1 MYGIGD
7 EDEIF
12 IANAIHQFLHK
23 YTSKDTTSLKISEQ
37 LLLDHKT
44 QTETQ
49 NRVPSFVVLLVLL
62 ELGYLLIVAL
72 SPLPQ
77 LGLSGSPIALAW
89 PWTLYPSQV
98 LLSMLRPSTL
108 HTWFVSMLLGFTL
121 LGLLATYAY
130 GIWSVNNLTGT
141 IGRGLNSLPSLHDG
155 HMEQGRN
162 ELRPLQSTPSDNFRR
177 VSHDERRWLYMLL
190 GGALLFSL
198 TLLVQPKLF
207 SDDVFTYIF
216 SGRIFTL
223 YHANP
228 FNTAPIQFPADPYL
242 RWVVAG
248 RDAPNLYGPFW
259 YYISSLLVSIG
270 GNNQVG
276 TLLLFKGLAI
286 LSHLVNIVLVWRIL
300 SSIAPKRRVL
310 GALLYAWNPLI
321 LLELAGSG
329 HSEGVLLFLLFL
341 GTWLYV
347 AREGHWLRWVAFVA
361 FGLALS
367 MNLIVALFL
376 PLLLW
381 FDVRAER
388 NIGRAIGGF
397 CWRAVVVLLPAL
409 VIWLPFWRGA
419 STFFALTS
427 AIDMQH
433 FIHSPIGTLVGPTH
447 AFFRLIAYILRFP
460 PTWDP
465 ISSADV
471 TLRGSATFI
480 FALIYGNVFGRVRHA
495 PLTLRNVRSHRDVDA
510 ESIKSGFD
518 VLLYA
523 WNVAVFA
530 YLMLVAGW
538 FWPWYLLWVLWI
550 AVLRRVDAFTWTML
564 ILSGTVLFFY
574 LFVGLLKAPA
584 ALYQSTLIFG
594 LPLVYLVSVK
604 GRQRQRERTE
614 ILHDGRSET
623 A

>member
-1 MYGIGD
+1 MK
-7 EDEIF
+7 
-12 IANAIHQFLHK
+12 L
-23 YTSKDTTSLKISEQ
+23 SEQ
-37 LLLDHKT
+37 ILLNTKT
-44 QTETQ
+44 QEQ
-49 NRVPSFVVLLVLL
+49 IMLQRRFPSFVIMLVLF
-62 ELGYLLIVAL
+62 ELCYLLIVAL
-72 SPLPQ
+72 SPFPQ
-77 LGLSGSPIALAW
+77 LGLSDSPIAHAW
-89 PWTLYPSQV
+89 LWTLLPSQV
-98 LLSMLRPSTL
+98 LLSIVESFTL
-108 HTWFVSMLLGFTL
+108 YTWLVPTLLGLAL
-121 LGLLATYAY
+121 LGLLAIYAY
-130 GIWSVNNLTGT
+130 AIVGAT
-141 IGRGLNSLPSLHDG
+141 GRGHNSLRPFHDG
-155 HMEQGRN
+155 QLGQGRN
-162 ELRPLQSTPSDNFRR
+162 ELWPLQPTHSLSKKTQRQGRNELWSLQSTQPDNFRR
-177 VSHDERRWLYMLL
+177 VSHDERRWLYILL

-216 SGRIFTL
+216 SGRILTL

-228 FNTAPIQFPADPYL
+228 FNTAPVQFPADPYL

-248 RDAPNLYGPFW
+248 HDAPNLYGPLW
-259 YYISSLLVSIG
+259 YYVSSLLVSIG

-286 LSHLVNIVLVWRIL
+286 LSHLVNIVLVWSIL
-300 SSIAPKRRVL
+300 SHIAPKRRVL
-310 GALLYAWNPLI
+310 GTLLYAWNPLI
-321 LLELAGSG
+321 LIELAGSG

-347 AREGHWLRWVAFVA
+347 SQEDSWLRWAAFLV

-367 MNLIVALFL
+367 MNLIVALCV

-381 FDVRAER
+381 FDVRSER
-388 NIGRAIGGF
+388 VIGRAIGGF
-397 CWRAVVVLLPAL
+397 CWRTVLVLVPASA
-409 VIWLPFWRGA
+409 IWLPFWRGA

-447 AFFRLIAYILRFP
+447 AFFRLIAYVLRFP

-480 FALIYGNVFGRVRHA
+480 FVLIYGNVFGRVRHA
-495 PLTLRNVRSHRDVDA
+495 PMTLTRIRSSSDVDQD
-510 ESIKSGFD
+510 STRPGFD

-530 YLMLVAGW
+530 YLMLVSGW
-538 FWPWYLLWVLWI
+538 FWPWYLLWLLWI
-550 AVLRRVDAFTWTML
+550 AVLRRFDAFTSTML
-564 ILSGTVLFFY
+564 VLSGTVLFFY
-574 LFVGLLKAPA
+574 LFMGLLKAPV

-594 LPLVYLVSVK
+594 LPLVYLISVK
-604 GRQRQRERTE
+604 GRQRQKERTE
-614 ILHDGRSET
+614 IFHDRRSET

>member
-1 MYGIGD
+1 MR
-7 EDEIF
+7 
-12 IANAIHQFLHK
+12 
-23 YTSKDTTSLKISEQ
+23 ISEQ
-37 LLLDHKT
+37 ILLDIKT
-44 QTETQ
+44 TDTSRQ
-49 NRVPSFVVLLVLL
+49 RYVLPLVVMLALF
-62 ELGYLLIVAL
+62 ELGYLLILAL

-77 LGLSGSPIALAW
+77 LGLSGSPIALTW
-89 PWTLYPSQV
+89 SWTLLPSQV
-98 LLSMLRPSTL
+98 LLSIIGSSTTHIWL
-108 HTWFVSMLLGFTL
+108 VPTLLGLTL

-130 GIWSVNNLTGT
+130 GIQHVSRNLEQE
-141 IGRGLNSLPSLHDG
+141 LNPRH
-155 HMEQGRN
+155 
-162 ELRPLQSTPSDNFRR
+162 
-177 VSHDERRWLYMLL
+177 WLYLLL

-216 SGRIFTL
+216 SGRILTL

-248 RDAPNLYGPFW
+248 RNAPNLYGPLW
-259 YYISSLLVSIG
+259 YYASSLLVNIG
-270 GNNQVG
+270 GTHQVG

-286 LSHLVNIVLVWRIL
+286 ISHLVNIVLVWSIL
-300 SSIAPKRRVL
+300 GHIAPKRRVL
-310 GALLYAWNPLI
+310 GTLLYAWNPLI
-321 LLELAGSG
+321 LIELAGSA

-341 GTWLYV
+341 GTWFYV
-347 AREGHWLRWVAFVA
+347 SQEGHWLRWAAFLA

-367 MNLIVALFL
+367 MNLIVALFV

-381 FDVRAER
+381 FDVRSER
-388 NIGRAIGGF
+388 IIGRAIGGF
-397 CWRAVVVLLPAL
+397 CWRTILVLLPAL
-409 VIWLPFWRGA
+409 AIWLPFWRGA

-433 FIHSPIGTLVGPTH
+433 FIHSPIGTLVGPTR
-447 AFFRLIAYILRFP
+447 AFFRLIAYVLRFP
-460 PTWDP
+460 PTWNP

-480 FALIYGNVFGRVRHA
+480 FVLIYSNVFGRVRHA
-495 PLTLRNVRSHRDVDA
+495 PV
-510 ESIKSGFD
+510 SIHSSPDIDQNNRGFD

-538 FWPWYLLWVLWI
+538 FWPWYLLWLLWV
-550 AVLRRVDAFTWTML
+550 AVLRRFDTFTSTML
-564 ILSGTVLFFY
+564 ILSDTVLFFY
-574 LFVGLLKAPA
+574 LFMGLLKAPV
-584 ALYQSTLIFG
+584 ALYQSVLIFG

-604 GRQRQRERTE
+604 GRQRQRERTA
-614 ILHDGRSET
+614 ILHDRRSET